1 MNRITNLLSIKYP
14 LIQAGMVWCSGWELA
29 SAVSKSGGLGVIGSG
44 SMYPETLDE
53 HIVKCKASGA
63 QQFAINIP
71 LLYPQIDEHI
81 KTIIKHEVPVVISS
95 AGSPKKWTKQLQS
108 EGIKVLHVVSSALFA
123 LKSQDAGVDGVIA
136 EGFEA
141 GGHNGRDETTTL
153 CLIPDVRDQ
162 IDIPLVAAGGIAS
175 GKSMLATMVLGAE
188 GVQVGSRFV
197 TSKESSAHDA
207 FKRAVVDAKEG
218 DTQLSLKTVTP
229 VRLLKNQFY
238 NEVKTAT
245 EDGASPEELRALLG
259 KGRAKKG
266 MFEGDLTNGE
276 LEIGQIASLLNSIL
290 PAGEI
295 IHQLIDEYRRAG
307 GHKLGGYFDF

>member
-1 MNRITNLLSIKYP
+1 MNRITNVLSIKYP
-14 LIQAGMVWCSGWELA
+14 LIQAGMVWCSGWEMA

-44 SMYPETLDE
+44 SMYPEILDE

-63 QQFAINIP
+63 QQFAVNIP

-95 AGSPKKWTKQLQS
+95 AGSPKKWTKQLQG
-108 EGIKVLHVVSSALFA
+108 EGVKVLHVVSSALFA

-153 CLIPDVRDQ
+153 CLIPAVRDQ

-175 GKSMLATMVLGAE
+175 GKSMLAAMVLGAE

-197 TSKESSAHDA
+197 TSKESSAHEA

-218 DTQLSLKTVTP
+218 DTELSLKAVTP

-245 EDGASPEELRALLG
+245 EAGASAEELRALLG

-276 LEIGQIASLLNSIL
+276 LEIGQIASVLDSIL

-295 IHQLIDEYRRAG
+295 VDQLINEYRLAG